1 LPSRSRDRV
10 LAYARRHPQEA
21 SYLTARELGER
32 CGVSESTVIRAV
44 QAAGFS
50 GYPDFQRYVRR
61 TLLPRATTVE
71 RFAASSGDPL
81 DRAFARDIE
90 NLRDTW
96 RGIPPSVFWRAA
108 RLLAHAERVWVLG
121 LRMSHATA
129 VVLELGLS
137 FLGINARLL
146 APRTGDVWDQIA
158 RLEPDDVLT
167 VVSFPRYTRIAV
179 EGTGLARQ
187 RGVTVVAIT
196 DSHESPLA
204 RHADVVLTA
213 AYGIDGYVESF
224 TASISLAQALLLAVG
239 QLRGEAGL
247 KALQA
252 REELWALQNVYW
264 IPAGG
269 NGPGAEETAPPGE
282 TGTGGT
288 PWNR

>member
-1 LPSRSRDRV
+1 MPANNRDRV

-44 QAAGFS
+44 QAAGFA

-71 RFAASSGDPL
+71 RFVHSGGDPL
-81 DRAFARDIE
+81 DRAFGRDIE
-90 NLRDTW
+90 NLRHTW
-96 RGIPPSVFWRAA
+96 RTIPPGTFWQAA
-108 RLLAHAERVWVLG
+108 RLLAEADRVWVLG

-158 RLEPDDVLT
+158 RLEPEDVLA

-179 EGTGLARQ
+179 EGTELARQ

-196 DSHESPLA
+196 DSHDSPLA
-204 RHADVVLTA
+204 RCADVVLTA

-239 QLRGEAGL
+239 QLRGRRARE
-247 KALQA
+247 ALQA
-252 REELWALQNVYW
+252 REALWARQNVYW
-264 IPAGG
+264 KPSGG
-269 NGPGAEETAPPGE
+269 NGSPPEESGA
-282 TGTGGT
+282 
-288 PWNR
+288 